1 VGLFGPPGWPAVLSD
16 PASGVVL
23 RPYHRGDAA
32 AWSQSRRANEEWLSV
47 WEPTPPS
54 GSWAELNSPAAFRVV
69 HRELRRVARAGTAM
83 PFAVWL
89 GSDSGSERL
98 VGQVTLG
105 NIVRRA
111 FCSAY
116 AGYWID
122 SRVAGRGIIPTA
134 LALAVDHAFAAGG
147 LHRIEVN
154 IRPENKASRRVV
166 EKLGFREEAYHARYL
181 HIDGAWR
188 DHVGYALTTEDVSP
202 EGGLLARWHRLR
214 GIGSVTPDR
223 A

>member
-1 VGLFGPPGWPAVLSD
+1 VGDGGLFGPPGWPVVLSD
-16 PASGVVL
+16 PVTGVVL
-23 RPYHRGDAA
+23 RPYRRGDAT
-32 AWSQSRRANEEWLSV
+32 AWSQARCANENWLAK
-47 WEPTPPS
+47 WEPTPPR
-54 GSWAELNSPAAFRVV
+54 GSWRELNSPMAFRLI

-83 PFAVWL
+83 PFAVCL
-89 GSDSGSERL
+89 RTPTGDERL

-116 AGYWID
+116 AGYWVD
-122 SRVAGRGIIPTA
+122 GRLAGRGIIPTA
-134 LALAVDHAFAAGG
+134 LALVVDHAFDAGE

-154 IRPENKASRRVV
+154 IRPDNTASRRVV
-166 EKLGFREEAYHARYL
+166 EKLGFREEAYHERYL

-188 DHVGYALTTEDVSP
+188 DHVGYALTTEDLAAD
-202 EGGLLARWHRLR
+202 GGLLARWHRLR
-214 GIGSVTPDR
+214 QIRQT